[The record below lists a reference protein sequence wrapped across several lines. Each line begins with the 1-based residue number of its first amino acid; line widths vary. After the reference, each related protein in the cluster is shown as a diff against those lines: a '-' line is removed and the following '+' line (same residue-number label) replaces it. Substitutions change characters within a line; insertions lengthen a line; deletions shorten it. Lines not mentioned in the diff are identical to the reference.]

1 MRTEDLLAYLRM
13 YDEIRRAL
21 GPVVLELACTGIGNR
36 SIIVRDSSKDER
48 ETKSTSVCDTEL
60 PVEL

>member
-1 MRTEDLLAYLRM
+1 MRTEELLAYLRM

-21 GPVVLELACTGIGNR
+21 GPVVLELASPGIGNR

-48 ETKSTSVCDTEL
+48 EIRFGSADDAEL